1 MLFPIIVIMV
11 TKFFTQT
18 ITLMLFLVIE
28 VSEI

>member
-1 MLFPIIVIMV
+1 VIMV